1 MKKITSFLLL
11 LCVALMGATTASAET
26 IKLTT
31 SNGLPGQ
38 LNGGQYTFESE
49 AITAQTPFKY
59 MRLTFFDTYGH
70 NTTGNSTGDN
80 FKFVCISEF
89 YLEDADGKEIP
100 LTVDNFST
108 NAQETQ
114 EGGTRGLM
122 ANICDDNT
130 ESGNYWHSTWSSAI
144 GEYHYLQIALPEN
157 MDPISTYKLKWITRN
172 QNNSPISLAV
182 TTAATAEGLN
192 NVQYVEEGKTYNIL
206 SSSNGLPGT
215 QGQTSVS
222 GQFSWSSDLL
232 TYSEPVNKL
241 VFKVIGTNTQAR
253 FGDYPFFTLS
263 EFKVFD
269 EGGKQVELT
278 TANFECNAV
287 HDGDGEGIAGVCD
300 KNNNTYLHT
309 RYSGTNPNTY
319 HYLKVILPTAMSK
332 LKIAFDS
339 RNQNNVPKCVELKA
353 YADAPN
359 GYIAVDEGVYRIV
372 SANSNW
378 ANNLKAITGSLNGQS
393 CNAGWEGVD
402 VNDPEQYWSI
412 TGNET
417 EGYTLQNTHFGD
429 KKYLTTDNGGQG
441 KTSSLT
447 DNGTKYKFYYLGDG
461 QYNIFPN
468 GSEYPLHCANQQDG
482 WAQSTLTTWKGGANS
497 PSAWNLVKSTELEAS
512 RISLN
517 SVLSGVPAS
526 TSVADNAIGTNPGQ
540 INTNMTLEELNTAV
554 TTRNNAV
561 TAATT
566 AKEGTDVATME
577 TAYTALV
584 AAKAAIPAANAI
596 EANKYYRLKGC
607 ASGTY
612 AVAANAGTQMTMAA
626 LSDDNKATTIFYLDG
641 NKLLSYNNGYYVY
654 QTSEIGT
661 LGQSCTWTI
670 SPNTSK
676 LGTMTLQAG
685 GTTNNVGTWLYD
697 NFTKKVKVD
706 RNGGLAGDNTNWYI
720 EAVDKLP
727 VSISA
732 ARYATIYAPVALTIP
747 EGVEAYA
754 AEFTDGKVM
763 LTPVEA
769 TIPANT
775 GVVLEGNK
783 GTYDFAITTTDANVN
798 SALSGNK
805 ATANVADDAT
815 AYILSKGTQGVGFYK
830 LNSTERTIQGGRAF
844 YTVPASTEE
853 TAAIAFI
860 FGGEVTG
867 INNAVSNDA
876 QSNAPIYDLTGRKV
890 AKAVKGG
897 LYIQNGRKFI
907 VK

>member
-49 AITAQTPFKY
+49 ALTAQTPFKY

-70 NTTGNSTGDN
+70 NTHADN

-89 YLEDADGKEIP
+89 YLEDADGNEIP

-108 NAQETQ
+108 NAQEATG
-114 EGGTRGLM
+114 EGPIT
-122 ANICDDNT
+122 NICDDNT
-130 ESGNYWHSTWSSAI
+130 GSGNYWHSSWSSAI
-144 GEYHYLQIALPEN
+144 GEYHYLQIALPES

-172 QNNSPISLAV
+172 QNNAPISLAV
-182 TTAATAEGLN
+182 TTGNTAEDITNEVKSWQWTEDNGHVFKLL
-192 NVQYVEEGKTYNIL
+192 QSG
-206 SSSNGLPGT
+206 NGLPGT
-215 QGQTSVS
+215 LENGQY
-222 GQFSWSSDLL
+222 SWTSDLL
-232 TYSEPVNKL
+232 TYDTPIKNL
-241 VFKVIGTNTQAR
+241 IFRVIGTNTGGR
-253 FGDYPFFTLS
+253 WNGYPFFTLS
-263 EFKVFD
+263 EIKVYD
-269 EGGKQVELT
+269 ENGEQVTLT
-278 TANFECNAV
+278 ADNFSCNAIQTN
-287 HDGDGEGIAGVCD
+287 DGGGLPAACD
-300 KNNNTYLHT
+300 NDKSTFLHT
-309 RYSGTNPNTY
+309 AYDANSTGDPCTY
-319 HYLKVILPTAMSK
+319 HYLKIKLPEAMSK

-339 RNQNNVPKCVELKA
+339 RNADNVPKCVELEA

-393 CNAGWEGVD
+393 CKAGWEGVD

-412 TGNET
+412 AGNET

-429 KKYLTTDNGGQG
+429 KKYLTTDNSG
-441 KTSSLT
+441 KGKGSSLT

-461 QYNIFPN
+461 QYNIFPD
-468 GSEYPLHCANQQDG
+468 GSEYPLHCANQADG
-482 WAQSTLTTWKGGANS
+482 WAQSTLTTWQAGANS
-497 PSAWNLVKSTELEAS
+497 PSAWNLVKSTKLEAS

-517 SVLSGVPAS
+517 SVLSGVPTS

-540 INTNMTLEELNTAV
+540 VNTEMTLDDLKAAV
-554 TTRNNAV
+554 TTRNEAA

-566 AKEGTDVATME
+566 AKEGTDVAAME

-612 AVAANAGTQMTMAA
+612 AVATNAGTQMTMAA
-626 LSDDNKATTIFYLDG
+626 LSDDNKATTIFYLNG

-654 QTSEIGT
+654 QTCEIGA

-685 GTTNNVGTWLYD
+685 GTTGRVDTWMYD
-697 NFTKKVKVD
+697 NFATKGKVD

-747 EGVEAYA
+747 AGVEAYA

-763 LTPVEA
+763 LNRIEG

-775 GVVLEGNK
+775 GVVLEGNE
-783 GTYDFAITTTDANVN
+783 GTHDFAITTTDATVN

-867 INNAVSNDA
+867 INNAISNDA

>member
-49 AITAQTPFKY
+49 ALTAQNPFKY

-70 NTTGNSTGDN
+70 NTNADN

-89 YLEDADGKEIP
+89 YLEDAEGNEIP

-114 EGGTRGLM
+114 EGGTQGLM

-130 ESGNYWHSTWSSAI
+130 GSSNYWHSSWSSAI
-144 GEYHYLQIALPEN
+144 GEYHYLQIALPES

-182 TTAATAEGLN
+182 TTGNTAEDITNEVKSWQWTEDNGHVFKLL
-192 NVQYVEEGKTYNIL
+192 QSG
-206 SSSNGLPGT
+206 NGLPGT
-215 QGQTSVS
+215 LENGQY
-222 GQFSWSSDLL
+222 SWTSDLL
-232 TYSEPVNKL
+232 TYDTPIKNL
-241 VFKVIGTNTQAR
+241 ILRVIGTNTGGR
-253 FGDYPFFTLS
+253 WKGYPFFTLS
-263 EFKVFD
+263 EIKVYD
-269 EGGKQVELT
+269 ENGEQVTLTTDNLSCNAIQTNDGGKLP
-278 TANFECNAV
+278 A
-287 HDGDGEGIAGVCD
+287 VCD
-300 KNNNTYLHT
+300 NNTGTFLHTAYNNNST
-309 RYSGTNPNTY
+309 GDPETY
-319 HYLKVILPTAMSK
+319 HYLKIKLPEAMSK
-332 LKIAFDS
+332 LKVAFIS
-339 RNQNNVPKCVELKA
+339 RNANNVPKCVELEA
-353 YADAPN
+353 YAEDD
-359 GYIAVDEGVYRIV
+359 IQSGVYRIV

-378 ANNLKAITGSLNGQS
+378 TNNLKAITGSLKGQT
-393 CNAGWEGVD
+393 CKAGWEGVD
-402 VNDPEQYWSI
+402 ENDPEQYW
-412 TGNET
+412 TLTNDQQT
-417 EGYTLQNTHFGD
+417 DFYTLQNTHFGD
-429 KKYLTTDNGGQG
+429 KKFLTTNKGQSKESTLVENGA
-441 KTSSLT
+441 
-447 DNGTKYKFYYLGDG
+447 KYTLHYLGDG
-461 QYNIFPN
+461 QYNIYVKNSEFPI
-468 GSEYPLHCANQQDG
+468 HCANQADG
-482 WAQSTLTTWKGGANS
+482 WAESTLTTWAGGANS
-497 PSAWNLVKSTELEAS
+497 ASAWKFVKVNDFEAG
-512 RISLN
+512 RVSLN
-517 SVLSGVPAS
+517 SVLSGVPSDA
-526 TSVADNAIGTNPGQ
+526 SVADNAIGTNPGQ
-540 INTNMTLEELNTAV
+540 VNTEMTIDELKTAV
-554 TTRNNAV
+554 TTRNEAV
-561 TAATT
+561 ATATT
-566 AKEGTDVATME
+566 AKAGEDVAAME

-584 AAKAAIPAANAI
+584 AAKAAIPATNAI

-607 ASGTY
+607 ASSTY
-612 AVAANAGTQMTMAA
+612 AVAANAGAQMTMAT

-654 QTSEIGT
+654 QTREIGA
-661 LGQSCTWTI
+661 LGNSCTWTI

-685 GTTNNVGTWLYD
+685 GTTAGVGTWMYD
-697 NFTKKVKVD
+697 NFTNKRVVD

-747 EGVEAYA
+747 AGVEAYA

-763 LTPVEA
+763 LNRIEG

-775 GVVLEGNK
+775 GVVLEGNE
-783 GTYDFAITTTDANVN
+783 GTHDFAITTTDANVN

-890 AKAVKGG
+890 AKAIKGG

>member
-1 MKKITSFLLL
+1 MKKITSLLLL

-38 LNGGQYTFESE
+38 FNGEQYTFESE
-49 AITAQTPFKY
+49 ALTAQNPFKY
-59 MRLTFFDTYGH
+59 MRLTFYDTYGH
-70 NTTGNSTGDN
+70 NTIADY

-89 YLEDADGKEIP
+89 YLEDADGNEIP

-108 NAQETQ
+108 NAQETSGG
-114 EGGTRGLM
+114 EGPM

-130 ESGNYWHSTWSSAI
+130 GSGNYWHSSWSSAI
-144 GEYHYLQIALPEN
+144 GEYHYLQIALPES

-172 QNNSPISLAV
+172 QNSSPISLAV
-182 TTAATAEGLN
+182 TTAATAEDITNEVKSLQWTKDNGHVIKLL
-192 NVQYVEEGKTYNIL
+192 QSG
-206 SSSNGLPGT
+206 NGLPGT
-215 QGQTSVS
+215 LENDQY
-222 GQFSWSSDLL
+222 SWTSDLL
-232 TYSEPVNKL
+232 TYDTPIKNL
-241 VFKVIGTNTQAR
+241 IFRVIDTNTRASLN
-253 FGDYPFFTLS
+253 GYPYFTLS
-263 EFKVFD
+263 EIKVYN
-269 EGGKQVELT
+269 ENNEQITLT
-278 TANFECNAV
+278 ADNLSCNAIYTAGT
-287 HDGDGEGIAGVCD
+287 DGGGLPAVCD
-300 KNNNTYLHT
+300 NNNRTFLYT
-309 RYSGTNPNTY
+309 AYDADETKSTGDPGTY
-319 HYLKVILPTAMSK
+319 HYLKIKLPEAMSK
-332 LKIAFDS
+332 LKVAFIS
-339 RNQNNVPKCVELKA
+339 RNTNNVPKCVELEA
-353 YADAPN
+353 YAEDD
-359 GYIAVDEGVYRIV
+359 IQSGVYRIV
-372 SANSNW
+372 SAKSTW
-378 ANNLKAITGSLNGQS
+378 ANNLKAITGSLDGQS

-402 VNDPEQYWSI
+402 ENDPEQYW
-412 TGNET
+412 TLTKNQQT
-417 EGYTLQNTHFGD
+417 DFYTLQNTHFGD
-429 KKYLTTDNGGQG
+429 KKFLTTNKGKGKGQKSTLVDNGA
-441 KTSSLT
+441 
-447 DNGTKYKFYYLGDG
+447 KYTLHYLGDG
-461 QYNIFPN
+461 QYNIYVK
-468 GSEYPLHCANQQDG
+468 GSEFPIHCANQADG
-482 WAQSTLTTWKGGANS
+482 YAQSTLTTWDGGANS
-497 PSAWNLVKSTELEAS
+497 ASAWKFVKVNDYEAG
-512 RISLN
+512 RVSLN
-517 SVLSGVPAS
+517 SVLSGVPSDA
-526 TSVADNAIGTNPGQ
+526 SVADNAIGTNPGQ
-540 INTNMTLEELNTAV
+540 VNTEMTLDDLKAAV
-554 TTRNNAV
+554 TTRNEAV
-561 TAATT
+561 ATATT
-566 AKEGTDVATME
+566 AKAGEDVAAME
-577 TAYTALV
+577 TAYTNLV

-612 AVAANAGTQMTMAA
+612 AVATNAGTQMTMAA

-654 QTSEIGT
+654 QTREIGA
-661 LGQSCTWTI
+661 LGNSCTWTI

-676 LGTMTLQAG
+676 LGTMTLKAG
-685 GTTNNVGTWLYD
+685 GTTADVGTWMY
-697 NFTKKVKVD
+697 NFTTGGKVD
-706 RNGGLAGDNTNWYI
+706 CNSQLAGDNTNWYI

-747 EGVEAYA
+747 AGVEAYA

-763 LTPVEA
+763 LTPVEG

-775 GVVLEGNK
+775 GVVLEGNE
-783 GTYDFAITTTDANVN
+783 GTYNFAITTTDATVN

-844 YTVPASTEE
+844 YTVPASTE
-853 TAAIAFI
+853 AAIAFI
-860 FGGEVTG
+860 FGGEVTD

>member
-1 MKKITSFLLL
+1 MKKITSLLLL

-49 AITAQTPFKY
+49 ALTAQNPFKY

-70 NTTGNSTGDN
+70 NTQSDN

-89 YLEDADGKEIP
+89 YLEDAEGNEIP

-114 EGGTRGLM
+114 EGGTQGLM

-130 ESGNYWHSTWSSAI
+130 GSSNYWHSSWSSAI
-144 GEYHYLQIALPEN
+144 GEYHYLQIALPES

-182 TTAATAEGLN
+182 TTGNTAEDITNEVKSWQWTEDNGHVFKLL
-192 NVQYVEEGKTYNIL
+192 QSG
-206 SSSNGLPGT
+206 NGLPGT
-215 QGQTSVS
+215 LENGQY
-222 GQFSWSSDLL
+222 SWTSDLL
-232 TYSEPVNKL
+232 TYDTPIKNL
-241 VFKVIGTNTQAR
+241 IFRVIGTNTGASLS
-253 FGDYPFFTLS
+253 GYPFFTLS
-263 EFKVFD
+263 EIKVYD
-269 EGGKQVELT
+269 ENDEQVTLTTDNLSCNAIQTNDGGKLP
-278 TANFECNAV
+278 A
-287 HDGDGEGIAGVCD
+287 VCD
-300 KNNNTYLHT
+300 NNTGTFLHTAYNNNST
-309 RYSGTNPNTY
+309 GDPETY
-319 HYLKVILPTAMSK
+319 HYLKIKLPEAMSK
-332 LKIAFDS
+332 LKVAFIS
-339 RNQNNVPKCVELKA
+339 RNANNVPKCVELEA
-353 YADAPN
+353 YAEDD
-359 GYIAVDEGVYRIV
+359 IQSGVYRIV

-378 ANNLKAITGSLNGQS
+378 SNNLKAITGSLKGQT
-393 CNAGWEGVD
+393 CKAGWEGVD
-402 VNDPEQYWSI
+402 ENDPEQYW
-412 TGNET
+412 TLTNDQQT
-417 EGYTLQNTHFGD
+417 DFYTLQNTHFGD
-429 KKYLTTDNGGQG
+429 KKFLTTNKGKSKESTLVENGA
-441 KTSSLT
+441 
-447 DNGTKYKFYYLGDG
+447 KYTLHYLGDG
-461 QYNIFPN
+461 QYNIYVKNSEFPI
-468 GSEYPLHCANQQDG
+468 HCANQADG
-482 WAQSTLTTWKGGANS
+482 WAESTLTTWAGGANS
-497 PSAWNLVKSTELEAS
+497 ASAWKFVKVNDFEAG
-512 RISLN
+512 RVSLN
-517 SVLSGVPAS
+517 SVLSGVPSDA
-526 TSVADNAIGTNPGQ
+526 SVADNAIGTNPGQ
-540 INTNMTLEELNTAV
+540 VNTEMTLDELKTAV
-554 TTRNNAV
+554 TTRNEAV
-561 TAATT
+561 ATATT
-566 AKEGTDVATME
+566 AKAGEDVAAME

-584 AAKAAIPAANAI
+584 AAKAAIPATNAI

-607 ASGTY
+607 ASSTY
-612 AVAANAGTQMTMAA
+612 AVAANAGAQMTMAT

-641 NKLLSYNNGYYVY
+641 NKLLSYSNGYYVY
-654 QTSEIGT
+654 QTREIGA
-661 LGQSCTWTI
+661 LDNSCTWTI

-676 LGTMTLQAG
+676 LGTMTLKAG
-685 GTTNNVGTWLYD
+685 GTTGNVGTWMYD
-697 NFTKKVKVD
+697 NFTKVGKVD
-706 RNGGLAGDNTNWYI
+706 RNSGLAGDNTNWYI

-754 AEFTDGKVM
+754 ADFTDGKVM

-775 GVVLEGNK
+775 GVVLEGNE

-844 YTVPASTEE
+844 YTVPASTEG

-860 FGGEVTG
+860 FGGEVTD

>member
-49 AITAQTPFKY
+49 ALTAQNPFKY

-70 NTTGNSTGDN
+70 NTNADN

-89 YLEDADGKEIP
+89 YLEDAEGNEIP

-114 EGGTRGLM
+114 EGGTQGLM

-130 ESGNYWHSTWSSAI
+130 GSSNYWHSSWSSAI
-144 GEYHYLQIALPEN
+144 GEYHYLQIALPES

-182 TTAATAEGLN
+182 TTGNTAEDITNEVKSWQWTEDNGHVFKLL
-192 NVQYVEEGKTYNIL
+192 QSG
-206 SSSNGLPGT
+206 NGLPGT
-215 QGQTSVS
+215 LENGQY
-222 GQFSWSSDLL
+222 SWTSDLL
-232 TYSEPVNKL
+232 TYDTPIKNL
-241 VFKVIGTNTQAR
+241 ILRVIGTNTGGR
-253 FGDYPFFTLS
+253 WNGYPFFTLS
-263 EFKVFD
+263 EIKVYD
-269 EGGKQVELT
+269 ENGEQVTLTTDNLSCNAIQTNDGGKLP
-278 TANFECNAV
+278 A
-287 HDGDGEGIAGVCD
+287 VCD
-300 KNNNTYLHT
+300 NNTGTFLHTAYNNNST
-309 RYSGTNPNTY
+309 GDPETY
-319 HYLKVILPTAMSK
+319 HYLKIKLPEAMSK
-332 LKIAFDS
+332 LKVAFIS
-339 RNQNNVPKCVELKA
+339 RNANNVPKCVELEA
-353 YADAPN
+353 YAEDD
-359 GYIAVDEGVYRIV
+359 IQSGVYRIV

-378 ANNLKAITGSLNGQS
+378 TNNLKAITGSLKGQT
-393 CNAGWEGVD
+393 CKAGWEGVD
-402 VNDPEQYWSI
+402 ENDPEQYW
-412 TGNET
+412 TLTNDQQT
-417 EGYTLQNTHFGD
+417 DFYTLQNTHFGD
-429 KKYLTTDNGGQG
+429 KKFLTTNKGQSKESTLVENGA
-441 KTSSLT
+441 
-447 DNGTKYKFYYLGDG
+447 KYTLHYLGDG
-461 QYNIFPN
+461 QYNIYVKN
-468 GSEYPLHCANQQDG
+468 SEFPLHCANQADG
-482 WAQSTLTTWKGGANS
+482 WAESTLTTWAGGANS
-497 PSAWNLVKSTELEAS
+497 ASAWKFVKVNDFEAG
-512 RISLN
+512 RVSLN
-517 SVLSGVPAS
+517 SVLSGVPSDA
-526 TSVADNAIGTNPGQ
+526 SVADNAIGTNPGQ
-540 INTNMTLEELNTAV
+540 VNTEMTIDELKTAV
-554 TTRNNAV
+554 TTRNEAV
-561 TAATT
+561 ATATT
-566 AKEGTDVATME
+566 AKAGEDVAAME

-584 AAKAAIPAANAI
+584 AAKAAIPATNAI

-607 ASGTY
+607 ASSTY
-612 AVAANAGTQMTMAA
+612 AVAANAGAQMTMAT

-641 NKLLSYNNGYYVY
+641 NKLLSYSNGYYVY
-654 QTSEIGT
+654 QTREIGA
-661 LGQSCTWTI
+661 LDNSCTWTI

-676 LGTMTLQAG
+676 LGTMTLKAG
-685 GTTNNVGTWLYD
+685 GTTGNVGTWMYD
-697 NFTKKVKVD
+697 NFTKVGKVD

>member
-38 LNGGQYTFESE
+38 LNGEQYTFESE
-49 AITAQTPFKY
+49 ALTAQNPFKY

-70 NTTGNSTGDN
+70 STNADN

-89 YLEDADGKEIP
+89 YLEDANGNEIP
-100 LTVDNFST
+100 LTVENFST
-108 NAQETQ
+108 NAQETKDG
-114 EGGTRGLM
+114 EGPM

-130 ESGNYWHSTWSSAI
+130 GSSNYWHSTWSSAI
-144 GEYHYLQIALPEN
+144 GEYHYLQIALPES

-172 QNNSPISLAV
+172 KNNAPISLAV
-182 TTAATAEGLN
+182 TTGNTAEEITN
-192 NVQYVEEGKTYNIL
+192 EVKSWQWTEGNGHVFKL
-206 SSSNGLPGT
+206 LQSGNGLPGT
-215 QGQTSVS
+215 LENGQY
-222 GQFSWSSDLL
+222 SWTSDLL
-232 TYSEPVNKL
+232 TYDTPIKNL
-241 VFKVIGTNTQAR
+241 IFRVIGTNTGASLN
-253 FGDYPFFTLS
+253 GYPFFTLS
-263 EFKVFD
+263 EIKVSD
-269 EGGKQVELT
+269 ENGNPINLT
-278 TANFECNAV
+278 TDNLSCNAIYTAGT
-287 HDGDGEGIAGVCD
+287 DGGGLPAVCD
-300 KNNNTYLHT
+300 NNNSTFLHT
-309 RYSGTNPNTY
+309 AYDADETKSTGDPGTY
-319 HYLKVILPTAMSK
+319 HYLKIKLPEAMSK
-332 LKIAFDS
+332 LKVAFIS
-339 RNQNNVPKCVELKA
+339 RNANNVPKCVELEA
-353 YADAPN
+353 YAEDD
-359 GYIAVDEGVYRIV
+359 IQSGVYRIV
-372 SANSNW
+372 SANSTW

-402 VNDPEQYWSI
+402 ENDPEQYW
-412 TGNET
+412 TLTKNQQT
-417 EGYTLQNTHFGD
+417 DFYTLQNTHFGD
-429 KKYLTTDNGGQG
+429 KKFLTTNKGKGQKSTLVDNGA
-441 KTSSLT
+441 
-447 DNGTKYKFYYLGDG
+447 KYTLHYLGDG
-461 QYNIFPN
+461 QYNIYVK
-468 GSEYPLHCANQQDG
+468 GSEFPIHCANQADG
-482 WAQSTLTTWKGGANS
+482 YAQSALTTWAGGANTA
-497 PSAWNLVKSTELEAS
+497 SAWKFVKVNDYDAGRASLSSIISSVPTSTT
-512 RISLN
+512 
-517 SVLSGVPAS
+517 V
-526 TSVADNAIGTNPGQ
+526 TDNAIGTNPGQ
-540 INTNMTLEELNTAV
+540 INTNMTLEELKTAV
-554 TTRNNAV
+554 TNRENAV
-561 TAATT
+561 NTATAAK
-566 AKEGTDVATME
+566 AGTDFAEME

-596 EANKYYRLKGC
+596 EPNKYYRLKGC

-612 AVAANAGTQMTMAA
+612 AVATNAGTQMTMAA

-654 QTSEIGT
+654 QTREIGA
-661 LGQSCTWTI
+661 LGNSCTWTI
-670 SPNTSK
+670 SPNTNK

-685 GTTNNVGTWLYD
+685 GTTAGVGTWMYD
-697 NFTKKVKVD
+697 NFTNKGVVD
-706 RNGGLAGDNTNWYI
+706 RYGGPAGDNTNWYI

-747 EGVEAYA
+747 NGVEAYA

-890 AKAVKGG
+890 AKAIKGG

>member
-1 MKKITSFLLL
+1 MKKFTSFLLL

-26 IKLTT
+26 IKLT

-38 LNGGQYTFESE
+38 LNGEQYTFESE
-49 AITAQTPFKY
+49 ALTAQAPFKY

-70 NTTGNSTGDN
+70 KTNADN
-80 FKFVCISEF
+80 FKFVCLSEF
-89 YLEDADGKEIP
+89 YLLKEDGTEIP

-108 NAQETQ
+108 NARETTG
-114 EGGTRGLM
+114 EGPIT
-122 ANICDDNT
+122 NICDDNT
-130 ESGNYWHSTWSSAI
+130 GSDNYWHSSWSSAI
-144 GEYHYLQIALPEN
+144 GEYHYLQIALPES

-172 QNNSPISLAV
+172 KNNAPISLAV
-182 TTAATAEGLN
+182 TTGNTAEDITNEVKSWQWTEDNGHVFKLL
-192 NVQYVEEGKTYNIL
+192 QSG
-206 SSSNGLPGT
+206 NGLPGT
-215 QGQTSVS
+215 LGNGQY
-222 GQFSWSSDLL
+222 SWTSDLL
-232 TYSEPVNKL
+232 TYDTPIKNL
-241 VFKVIGTNTQAR
+241 ILRVIGTNTGGR
-253 FGDYPFFTLS
+253 WSGYPFFTLS
-263 EFKVFD
+263 EIKVYNEND
-269 EGGKQVELT
+269 KQITLTTDNLSCNAIQTNDGGKLP
-278 TANFECNAV
+278 A
-287 HDGDGEGIAGVCD
+287 VCD
-300 KNNNTYLHT
+300 NNTGTFLHT
-309 RYSGTNPNTY
+309 AYDNNSTGDPETY
-319 HYLKVILPTAMSK
+319 HYLKIKLPEAMSK
-332 LKIAFDS
+332 LKVAFIS
-339 RNQNNVPKCVELKA
+339 RNANNVPKCVELEA
-353 YADAPN
+353 YAEDD
-359 GYIAVDEGVYRIV
+359 IQSGVYRIV
-372 SANSNW
+372 SANSKW
-378 ANNLKAITGSLNGQS
+378 TSNLKAITGSLNGQS

-402 VNDPEQYWSI
+402 ENDPEQYW
-412 TGNET
+412 TLTNDQQT
-417 EGYTLQNTHFGD
+417 DFYTLQNTHFGD
-429 KKYLTTDNGGQG
+429 KKFLTTTQGQSKNSTLVDNGA
-441 KTSSLT
+441 
-447 DNGTKYKFYYLGDG
+447 KYTLHYLGDG
-461 QYNIFPN
+461 QYNIYVK
-468 GSEYPLHCANQQDG
+468 GSDFPLHCAFQADG
-482 WAQSTLTTWKGGANS
+482 YAQATLTTWAGGANTA
-497 PSAWNLVKSTELEAS
+497 SAWKFVKVNDYEAGRASLSSIISSVPTSTT
-512 RISLN
+512 
-517 SVLSGVPAS
+517 V
-526 TSVADNAIGTNPGQ
+526 TDNAIGTNPGQ
-540 INTNMTLEELNTAV
+540 INTDMTLEQLKTAV
-554 TTRNNAV
+554 TNRENAV

-566 AKEGTDVATME
+566 AKAGTDFAAME

-612 AVAANAGTQMTMAA
+612 AVATNAGTQMTMAA

-654 QTSEIGT
+654 QTREIGA
-661 LGQSCTWTI
+661 LGNSCTWTI

-685 GTTNNVGTWLYD
+685 GTTAGVGTWMYD
-697 NFTKKVKVD
+697 NFTKVGKVD
-706 RNGGLAGDNTNWYI
+706 RNGQLAGDNTNWYI

-747 EGVEAYA
+747 ADVEAYA

-763 LTPVEA
+763 LTPIEG

-775 GVVLEGNK
+775 GVVLEGNED
-783 GTYDFAITTTDANVN
+783 TYNFAITTTDATVN